1 MNAYEYAMQIEKEG
15 EKYYR
20 ELAENVDDVGLKKIF
35 TMLANEEVK
44 HYVAFE
50 KMNKNQK
57 IEPLE
62 VVDVFEKA
70 KNIFRNA
77 KDENKL
83 TAFSDEQIKY
93 YTKALQAEENSFRFY
108 TEKAK
113 EMKDETQKNAFLAIA
128 EEERQ
133 HAVLIENIIEYV
145 NDPQSWIENAEFPQR
160 NF

>member
-70 KNIFRNA
+70 KNIFRSA